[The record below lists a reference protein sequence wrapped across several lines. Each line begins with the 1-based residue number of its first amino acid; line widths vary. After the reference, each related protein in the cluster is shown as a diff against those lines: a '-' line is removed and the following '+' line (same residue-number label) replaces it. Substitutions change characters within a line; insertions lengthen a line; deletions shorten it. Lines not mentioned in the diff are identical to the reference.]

1 MKKHPLAKEP
11 RRFINCKLRNA
22 TIQYRDTITA
32 RPQGRAVMI
41 KTSIQC
47 YHNLRQK
54 VSFLYQKLNFRQ
66 FELTKG
72 RKLLISIIDII
83 TLGLFRARENIGSK
97 KSLAEIFNLSKHYKT
112 LVVNLNKFAKLIAFV
127 ILILARSNR
136 VGSHPIKHT
145 DSTDIPV
152 CLPKNASRHQ
162 TMKAL
167 ADWGKNG
174 KGWFYGLKLHLT
186 SDYRRK
192 VMAVTFTSGN
202 RADATVFLKLNRDLS
217 GIFLADAAYTGEK
230 LARDFFQENRRLL
243 LAKPRKN
250 MRKIMSDVE
259 FALYQTRMMVEWN
272 FLSLKK
278 TFGIVTSLPRSID
291 GYLSHYLYA
300 LCAFMLG

>member
-1 MKKHPLAKEP
+1 M
-11 RRFINCKLRNA
+11 
-22 TIQYRDTITA
+22 A
-32 RPQGRAVMI
+32 RSQDRAIIM
-41 KTSIQC
+41 KTSIKL
-47 YHNLRQK
+47 YHNLKQK
-54 VSFLYQKLNFRQ
+54 VSFLYQKLNFKQ
-66 FELTKG
+66 FELSKG
-72 RKLLISIIDII
+72 RKLLISIIDIL

-97 KSLAEIFNLSKHYKT
+97 KALSEIFNLERHYKT
-112 LVVNLNKFAKLIAFV
+112 VVVNLNRFSKLIALV
-127 ILILARSNR
+127 VLLLARSNR
-136 VGSHPIKHT
+136 LGSHPIKHT
-145 DSTDIPV
+145 DSTDLPV
-152 CLPKNASRHQ
+152 CLPKNGSRHK

-167 ADWGKNG
+167 ANWGKNG

-192 VMAVTFTSGN
+192 VLAVLFTSGN
-202 RADATVFLKLNRDLS
+202 RADAAVFLKLNKDLS
-217 GIFLADAAYTGEK
+217 GIFLADAAYTGES
-230 LARDFFQENRRLL
+230 LARDFYQENRRML

-250 MRKIMSDVE
+250 MKKIMSDIE

>member
-1 MKKHPLAKEP
+1 MSEAEIKKRLQDLRNLEMLHEKARERVKNLEQENRKLKEKVKALEEENNFLKRAIEGVSFELEQVKIKLYWQETDSESDSP
-11 RRFINCKLRNA
+11 QDREEGTRHFFIQHCKLRNS

-54 VSFLYQKLNFRQ
+54 VSFLYQKLTFRQ

-127 ILILARSNR
+127 IFILARSNR

-167 ADWGKNG
+167 ADWG
-174 KGWFYGLKLHLT
+174 
-186 SDYRRK
+186 
-192 VMAVTFTSGN
+192 
-202 RADATVFLKLNRDLS
+202 
-217 GIFLADAAYTGEK
+217 
-230 LARDFFQENRRLL
+230 
-243 LAKPRKN
+243 
-250 MRKIMSDVE
+250 
-259 FALYQTRMMVEWN
+259 
-272 FLSLKK
+272 
-278 TFGIVTSLPRSID
+278 
-291 GYLSHYLYA
+291 
-300 LCAFMLG
+300 

>member
-1 MKKHPLAKEP
+1 MV
-11 RRFINCKLRNA
+11 
-22 TIQYRDTITA
+22 TA
-32 RPQGRAVMI
+32 ASLERTAAVIM
-41 KTSIQC
+41 KTSIKL
-47 YHNLRQK
+47 YHNLKQK
-54 VSFLYQKLNFRQ
+54 VSFLYQKLNFKQ

-72 RKLLISIIDII
+72 RKLLISIVDIL

-97 KSLAEIFNLSKHYKT
+97 RSLAEIFNLEKHYKT
-112 LVVNLNKFAKLIAFV
+112 LVVNLIRFGKLVALI
-127 ILILARSNR
+127 ILLLTKWNR

-145 DSTDIPV
+145 DSTDLPV

-167 ADWGKNG
+167 ANWGKNG

-202 RADATVFLKLNRDLS
+202 RADATVFLKLNKDLS
-217 GIFLADAAYTGEK
+217 GIFLADAAYTSEK
-230 LARDFFQENRRLL
+230 LARDFYQENRRLL

-250 MRKIMSDVE
+250 MRKIMNDIE

>member
-1 MKKHPLAKEP
+1 M
-11 RRFINCKLRNA
+11 
-22 TIQYRDTITA
+22 
-32 RPQGRAVMI
+32 
-41 KTSIQC
+41 
-47 YHNLRQK
+47 
-54 VSFLYQKLNFRQ
+54 YQKLKFNQ
-66 FELTKG
+66 FELSKG
-72 RKLLISIIDII
+72 RKLLISIIDIL

-97 KSLAEIFNLSKHYKT
+97 KALSEIFNLERHYKT
-112 LVVNLNKFAKLIAFV
+112 VVVNLNRFSKLIALV
-127 ILILARSNR
+127 VLLLARSNR
-136 VGSHPIKHT
+136 LGSHPIKHT
-145 DSTDIPV
+145 DSTDLPV
-152 CLPKNASRHQ
+152 CLPKNGSRHK

-167 ADWGKNG
+167 ANWGKNG

-192 VMAVTFTSGN
+192 VLAVLFTSGN
-202 RADATVFLKLNRDLS
+202 RADAAVFLKLNKDLS
-217 GIFLADAAYTGEK
+217 GIFLADAAYTGES
-230 LARDFFQENRRLL
+230 LARDFYQENRRML

-250 MRKIMSDVE
+250 MKKIMSDIE

>member
-1 MKKHPLAKEP
+1 M
-11 RRFINCKLRNA
+11 
-22 TIQYRDTITA
+22 A
-32 RPQGRAVMI
+32 RSQDRAIIM
-41 KTSIQC
+41 KTSIKL
-47 YHNLRQK
+47 YHNLKQK
-54 VSFLYQKLNFRQ
+54 VSFLYQKLNFKQ
-66 FELTKG
+66 FELSKG
-72 RKLLISIIDII
+72 RKLLISIIDIL

-97 KSLAEIFNLSKHYKT
+97 KALSEIFNLERHYKT
-112 LVVNLNKFAKLIAFV
+112 VVVNLHRFSKLIALV
-127 ILILARSNR
+127 VLLLARSNR
-136 VGSHPIKHT
+136 LGSHPIKHT
-145 DSTDIPV
+145 DSTDLPV
-152 CLPKNASRHQ
+152 CLPKNGSRHK

-167 ADWGKNG
+167 ANWGKNG

-192 VMAVTFTSGN
+192 VLAVLFTSGN
-202 RADATVFLKLNRDLS
+202 RADAAVFLKLNKDLS
-217 GIFLADAAYTGEK
+217 GIFLADAAYTGES
-230 LARDFFQENRRLL
+230 LARDFYQENRRML

-250 MRKIMSDVE
+250 MKKIMSDIE